1 MLGLECNS
9 QLGST
14 AASLADIALATHL
27 LDPLLQRL
35 NRSAAGVQQ
44 LSTVQS
50 QGHMATLQACL
61 FRRTMHIRT
70 SMHVHSP
77 HTRQKVCA
85 RAVSCGSAFMT

>member
-9 QLGST
+9 QLGNT
-14 AASLADIALATHL
+14 AASLADITLAIHL
-27 LDPLLQRL
+27 SGPLLQRL
-35 NRSAAGVQQ
+35 TCLAIGNHQ

-61 FRRTMHIRT
+61 FRGTMHIRT
-70 SMHVHSP
+70 SMHVHP
-77 HTRQKVCA
+77 PNTRQTVSA